1 MQAMFTSTLVICLLD
16 VQSSRAR
23 NEEFPATE
31 QAFDTVQYY
40 ASASGAWC
48 ITTFALDQDVHV
60 WSLGE
65 NVADIVELATTH
77 TQQHYADVLRAC
89 CVFQANGGIDGLR
102 IALLKH
108 GMSPHLEIDAAGFA
122 FWTPAG
128 AHYRI
133 QSNSH

>member
-1 MQAMFTSTLVICLLD
+1 MFTSTLVICLLD
-16 VQSSRAR
+16 VQSSHTRKQ
-23 NEEFPATE
+23 ELPATE

-65 NVADIVELATTH
+65 SVADIVELATTH
-77 TQQHYADVLRAC
+77 SQLHYADSLRAC
-89 CVFQANGGIDGLR
+89 RVFQASGGIDGLR

-108 GMSPHLEIDAAGFA
+108 GMSPHLEIDAAGFVV
-122 FWTPAG
+122 WTPEG
-128 AHYRI
+128 APYRI
-133 QSNSH
+133 QANLH